1 MPIEQREMGMVNRT
15 TTFFI
20 VWVLAPFPKVDLF
33 DLCRRGNAVAVQVE
47 MRDKEFA
54 QLLCYL
60 RVCVDNISA
69 FGLNPRLYSVV
80 QRRSEEVSVAA
91 ARVDD
96 PGEAPFELFPSSGV
110 PWRVTSRPVAMQRT
124 PCSGA
129 AGWREYPLNE
139 RPVRDAE
146 AVSHARYSIFVVRI
160 QYLWPLRHRK
170 PRGVDLATFD
180 GRAEATA
187 VQRERVPGRNARQVY
202 DRRED
207 IKQLDWRIY
216 APGPRPRHRNDQRNV
231 GVLRQRRTLPP
242 APEVTELPTVVAM
255 HDDGGSLTQT
265 KRRQMVHHAPKLRI
279 CKRYGGGIR
288 RSEVSGHRGLP

>member
-15 TTFFI
+15 TTFFV

-47 MRDKEFA
+47 MRGKEFA

-80 QRRSEEVSVAA
+80 RRRTEEVSVAA
-91 ARVDD
+91 ARVA
-96 PGEAPFELFPSSGV
+96 PGEAPLDRFPSRGV
-110 PWRVTSRPVAMQRT
+110 PRRVTSRSEAMQR
-124 PCSGA
+124 SASSAA
-129 AGWREYPLNE
+129 AGWREYPLDE
-139 RPVRDAE
+139 RPVRDTE
-146 AVSHARYSIFVVRI
+146 AVAHARYSVFVVRI

-170 PRGVDLATFD
+170 PRGIDLATFD

-187 VQRERVPGRNARQVY
+187 VQRERAPGRNARQVY

-216 APGPRPRHRNDQRNV
+216 APRQRPWHRYDQRNV
-231 GVLRQRRTLPP
+231 SVLRQWRMLPP
-242 APEVTELPTVVAM
+242 TP
-255 HDDGGSLTQT
+255 
-265 KRRQMVHHAPKLRI
+265 
-279 CKRYGGGIR
+279 
-288 RSEVSGHRGLP
+288 

>member
-15 TTFFI
+15 TTFFV

-60 RVCVDNISA
+60 RVCIDNISA

-110 PWRVTSRPVAMQRT
+110 PWRGTSRPVAMQRT

-146 AVSHARYSIFVVRI
+146 AVAHACYSLVVVF
-160 QYLWPLRHRK
+160 QYLWPLRHGK
-170 PRGVDLATFD
+170 PHGIGLALFD
-180 GRAEATA
+180 SRAKATA
-187 VQRERVPGRNARQVY
+187 VQRARVSGRNTRQV
-202 DRRED
+202 
-207 IKQLDWRIY
+207 
-216 APGPRPRHRNDQRNV
+216 
-231 GVLRQRRTLPP
+231 
-242 APEVTELPTVVAM
+242 
-255 HDDGGSLTQT
+255 
-265 KRRQMVHHAPKLRI
+265 
-279 CKRYGGGIR
+279 
-288 RSEVSGHRGLP
+288 